1 MFMLFTSKYETDGE
15 TIKLAHLVRVSRQRH
30 FDFGDASRR
39 THYIFGPGIK
49 KGAISYWARGG
60 GGDEDD
66 LRI

>member
-15 TIKLAHLVRVSRQRH
+15 TIKLAHLVCGYRSVISILVVP
-30 FDFGDASRR
+30 RR